1 MNPVS
6 RLQVSPRAFQRIALI
21 ALVALAGIV
30 VTGGAVRLTSSG
42 LGCTTWPQC
51 TPQSLTPPLALHP
64 MVEFLNR
71 IVSAS
76 VGVSVAAALVGAYRR
91 VPRRRDLTRLAW
103 GLVAGYLGQAVLG
116 GITVIFDLSP
126 GLVMAHFLLSMVLL
140 WVAYTLWDHAG
151 SQSPLRRP
159 VVRREVVLLGRLVV
173 ATAGLVLFVGTVV
186 TGSGPHSGAPDVRR
200 LPFPLRD
207 VAQLHADIV
216 LFLIGVTLTL
226 AVLLRLIGAPERAQ
240 QRARLLVIVMVL
252 QAAIGYTQYFLG
264 LPAALVG
271 VHILGATLFWIATLA
286 VRASFYEPV
295 PDGEALPAV
304 PVPRPVAS
312 RS

>member
-1 MNPVS
+1 MNPLS
-6 RLQVSPRAFQRIALI
+6 RLQVSPRTFHRIALI
-21 ALVALAGIV
+21 ALIALAGIV

-76 VGVSVAAALVGAYRR
+76 VGVAVAAALIGAYRR

-116 GITVIFDLSP
+116 GVTVIFDLSP

-140 WVAYTLWDHAG
+140 WVAYTLWDRAG
-151 SQSPLRRP
+151 SESPLRRP

-226 AVLLRLIGAPERAQ
+226 AVLLRLIDAPARAQ
-240 QRARLLVIVMVL
+240 RRARLLVIVMVL
-252 QAAIGYTQYFLG
+252 QAAVGYTQYFLG

-286 VRASFYEPV
+286 VRASFSEPV
-295 PDGEALPAV
+295 PDAEALPAV

-312 RS
+312 RT